1 MSSSNNNN
9 SANEQITEGL
19 DIESEAD
26 ASTVIPA
33 QHTQKGNYI
42 FTSFYYM
49 QMISNNK

>member
-26 ASTVIPA
+26 ASTVIP
-33 QHTQKGNYI
+33 TQ
-42 FTSFYYM
+42 
-49 QMISNNK
+49 QISQLNQIRVFSILHRH